1 MVEITTKE
9 QNKGK
14 RMKKVEDSLR
24 DLWDN
29 IKHINI
35 PITGVLEEEPKKR
48 YKKKKL
54 REYSWKF
61 PQHGKG
67 NSQSSPRSAKSPIQ
81 DKLKEKHTET
91 HINETTKIKYKE
103 KILKP
108 SREKKQITYKGTP
121 IRLSADFSAVTASQK
136 EVSRYI

>member
-1 MVEITTKE
+1 MKTSLTWKE
-9 QNKGK
+9 N
-14 RMKKVEDSLR
+14 R
-24 DLWDN
+24 
-29 IKHINI
+29 H
-35 PITGVLEEEPKKR
+35 P
-48 YKKKKL
+48 
-54 REYSWKF
+54 
-61 PQHGKG
+61 
-67 NSQSSPRSAKSPIQ
+67 SPGSAESPIQ
-81 DKLKEKHTET
+81 DKPKEKHTET